1 MAAGRVLL
9 VPRVTTVRECRTVS
23 RNKNRLTPAQQEAL
37 AHAEMVE
44 AQAAH
49 LATPVTREEL
59 INLLHEVADD
69 YEMNAYV
76 NVRHPQDLFRELA
89 ERLCFK

>member
-1 MAAGRVLL
+1 VADGRVLL
-9 VPRVTTVRECRTVS
+9 VSRVATVRERCAVS
-23 RNKNRLTPAQQEAL
+23 RNKNRLTPAQREAL
-37 AHAEMVE
+37 AHVEMVE

-59 INLLHEVADD
+59 INLLREIAHEYD
-69 YEMNAYV
+69 MT
-76 NVRHPQDLFRELA
+76 RRTPPHPPQQLLRDLA

>member
-1 MAAGRVLL
+1 M
-9 VPRVTTVRECRTVS
+9 S
-23 RNKNRLTPAQQEAL
+23 RNKNRLTNAQREAL

-44 AQAAH
+44 AQATH

-59 INLLHEVADD
+59 IKLLREIAHEYD
-69 YEMNAYV
+69 MT
-76 NVRHPQDLFRELA
+76 RRTPPHPPQQLLRDLA